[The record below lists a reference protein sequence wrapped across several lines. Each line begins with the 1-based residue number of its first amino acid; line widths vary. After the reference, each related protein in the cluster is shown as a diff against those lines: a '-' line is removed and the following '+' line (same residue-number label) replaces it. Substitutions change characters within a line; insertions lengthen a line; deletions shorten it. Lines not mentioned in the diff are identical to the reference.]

1 MSKPQ
6 NSSKKDKRQGGSPF
20 LRFFVKAGIFCA
32 GLFLCGV
39 LLAGMALALAWPNLP
54 DLNAMTDYRSAAAR
68 VYTADRVLIGE
79 FGEERRNV
87 LRFNEIPD
95 VMKSAVL
102 AAEDDRF
109 YQHGGI
115 DWVGVVRAGLT
126 NLVNMS
132 KTQGASTITMQAR
145 NFYLSS
151 EKTYSRKFYE
161 LLLTFKI
168 ESQLTKDQIL
178 SCT

>member
-1 MSKPQ
+1 
-6 NSSKKDKRQGGSPF
+6 
-20 LRFFVKAGIFCA
+20 
-32 GLFLCGV
+32 
-39 LLAGMALALAWPNLP
+39 MALALAWPNLP
-54 DLNAMTDYRSAAAR
+54 DLNAMTDYRPRVPLR

-115 DWVGVVRAGLT
+115 DWVGVVRA
-126 NLVNMS
+126 V
-132 KTQGASTITMQAR
+132 
-145 NFYLSS
+145 
-151 EKTYSRKFYE
+151 
-161 LLLTFKI
+161 
-168 ESQLTKDQIL
+168 
-178 SCT
+178 